1 MNELGATTPQFG
13 VLSSDPDVTLSG
25 AALLSAPLAARFGKL
40 RLAIVAQALSL
51 PFLIVLASH
60 RC

>member
-1 MNELGATTPQFG
+1 MQT
-13 VLSSDPDVTLSG
+13 VLLAG

-51 PFLIVLASH
+51 PFLIVLGVAP
-60 RC
+60 R